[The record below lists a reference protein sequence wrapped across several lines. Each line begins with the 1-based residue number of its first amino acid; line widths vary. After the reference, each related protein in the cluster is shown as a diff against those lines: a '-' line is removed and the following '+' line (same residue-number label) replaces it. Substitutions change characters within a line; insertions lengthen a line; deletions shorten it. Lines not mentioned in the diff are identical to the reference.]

1 MASRRKQQRA
11 RALPLRRGAGARE
24 GRSSAAEHFHDPNV
38 RPAKATSAASS
49 GPSAE
54 VQTATW
60 WSPSAITQW
69 PAAAWGFELERD
81 LVLR

>member
-1 MASRRKQQRA
+1 MAKA
-11 RALPLRRGAGARE
+11 AAGPGAPATEKGRGRGK

-69 PAAAWGFELERD
+69 PAAAWGIEPERD